1 MQFLQQAFKVLIPRP
16 PFRSGYGQ
24 LIKPVRPRTT
34 TDPKYWHDRAAL
46 MRALAATTADV
57 ELRVIML
64 RLAGDYD
71 KLADR
76 TARRTDGEVPPR

>member
-1 MQFLQQAFKVLIPRP
+1 
-16 PFRSGYGQ
+16 
-24 LIKPVRPRTT
+24 
-34 TDPKYWHDRAAL
+34 

-57 ELRVIML
+57 ESRVIML